1 MNVTP
6 MQSLEAA
13 LRRPMLRL
21 GRIAAV
27 LQFAALLL
35 VVALLTYRAAYQNL
49 LSTAA
54 FVVESVKADLLVDDA
69 TAAQS
74 TLALLRS
81 QPGLTMAA
89 VFRKDGSAFSHYSAE
104 DQEAMPAQIA
114 EKMPRDV
121 SRSYYEPHLSYH
133 EVWTPITEQGQYYGH
148 ALVREG
154 LIEVYLFIGI
164 FSLASSVVLT
174 LVIFLNRRTVNKHVE
189 PIVAPLN
196 KMAIAIHG
204 MTDSKDYVP
213 IEAASGVT
221 ELQTLIN
228 GFNSMVHAI
237 GTRDASLDRYT
248 GNLENLVRERTQ
260 ELVEAKEAAEA
271 ATRVKTEFLATMSH
285 EIRTPMNGVVGMT
298 QVLQETNLDEKQRL
312 YVDTI
317 DKSGQVLLSV
327 INDVLDFSK
336 IEAGKLHLESVKC
349 DLYNVLSDV
358 AHNLYPLAQRKSLE
372 LYVNIDPTCPRYV
385 VGDGHRLN
393 QVITNLVS
401 NAIKFTHTGWVT
413 IGLKGRLTPSIN
425 SQFCISVR
433 DTGIGIEEQAKGKL
447 FHAFSQSDASTTRK
461 YGGTGLGL
469 AISKRLV
476 DQMGGTLRYES
487 EPGHGTTFFVDLCL
501 PAMAAESRR
510 TVGDGTSSGA
520 CVVSR
525 DPILNTLLYTQLSAL
540 GVAASV
546 PGQRGPMEMAIDGAR
561 PAVRWLLVNVND
573 EADLQAFVPQAIAR
587 NSGAEPVLLVSTA
600 TLVEEAMKRGI
611 NAPKWIQKPV
621 TLDSLYHALTTTLEP
636 GQSMLTPTKARR
648 ARRRVMPVASA
659 RRILLVEDIDINRL
673 IATSML
679 ANLGANIDDAAN
691 GAEAVAKCEDQSYD
705 LILMDCH
712 MPVMDGYEAT
722 RQIRETEKRRGRH
735 VPIIALTASAMEGD
749 REKCL
754 AAGMDAFL
762 AKPLQADSLRRM
774 VLHHLGGDENMSD
787 SDASNTLP
795 NIGVTLN
802 LDTLAQLVQQM
813 GYEQGQIVITTYCGV
828 TEQMIKDLEAACES
842 LNLDEVHR
850 LAHSL
855 KSTSAVMGAELLSE
869 LCRAVEVN
877 NLHSRPTQLKTML
890 NALTAESTRVIA
902 ALQRWQADEAHVNVP
917 AVRAWA

>member
-1 MNVTP
+1 MNVAPT
-6 MQSLEAA
+6 QSLETA
-13 LRRPMLRL
+13 LRQPLLRFAA
-21 GRIAAV
+21 IAAV
-27 LQFAALLL
+27 FQFTALLL
-35 VVALLTYRAAYQNL
+35 VVVFLAYRVAYINL
-49 LSTAA
+49 MSTAA
-54 FVVESVKADLLVDDA
+54 HVIESVKADLLANDA
-69 TAAQS
+69 PAAQRE
-74 TLALLRS
+74 LALHQN
-81 QPGLTMAA
+81 QPSMAVAA
-89 VFRKDGSAFSHYSAE
+89 VFRKDGSAFAHYTAA
-104 DQEAMPAQIA
+104 DQDAMLVRIAAQ
-114 EKMPRDV
+114 MPRDV
-121 SRSYYEPHLSYH
+121 VRSYYEAHLTYH
-133 EVWTPITEQGQYYGH
+133 DVWTPITDQGQYYGH
-148 ALVREG
+148 TFVRAR
-154 LIEVYLFIGI
+154 LTDLYSFVGI
-164 FSLASSVVLT
+164 VSLASFLVLLSVILMSRSVV
-174 LVIFLNRRTVNKHVE
+174 NKRVE
-189 PIVAPLN
+189 PVADPLN
-196 KMAIAIHG
+196 KIAFALNTMAD
-204 MTDSKDYVP
+204 TKDYAP
-213 IEAASGVT
+213 IGASSAIT

-228 GFNSMVHAI
+228 GLNGMVHAI
-237 GTRDASLDRYT
+237 STRDASLDRYT

-372 LYVNIDPTCPRYV
+372 LYVNIDPSCPRYV

-413 IGLKGRLTPSIN
+413 IGLKGRLTPAIN
-425 SQFCISVR
+425 SQFCISVH
-433 DTGIGIEEQAKGKL
+433 DTGIGIEEQAKEKL

-487 EPGHGTTFFVDLCL
+487 EPGHGTTFFVELSL
-501 PAMAAESRR
+501 PAMAVESRR
-510 TVGDGTSSGA
+510 TVGDGKSSGA

-546 PGQRGPMEMAIDGAR
+546 PGQRGPMEMAIDGER

-573 EADLQAFVPQAIAR
+573 EADLQAFVPQTIAR
-587 NSGAEPVLLVSTA
+587 NGGAEPVLLVSTA
-600 TLVEEAMKRGI
+600 TLVEDAVKRGI

-636 GQSMLTPTKARR
+636 GQSMVAPAKARR
-648 ARRRVMPVASA
+648 ARRRVAPMASA

-691 GAEAVAKCEDQSYD
+691 GAEAVAKCEDQTYD

-754 AAGMDAFL
+754 AAGMDDFL

-774 VLHHLGGDENMSD
+774 VLHHLGADVPTSD
-787 SDASNTLP
+787 LDAPYTLP
-795 NIGVTLN
+795 SMGVTLN

-813 GYEQGQIVITTYCGV
+813 GHDQGQIVITTYCGV
-828 TEQMIKDLEAACES
+828 TEQMIKDLEVACES

-869 LCRAVEVN
+869 LCRAIEIN

-890 NALTAESTRVIA
+890 NALTAESARVIA
-902 ALQRWQADEAHVNVP
+902 ALQRWQAAAQFNVP
-917 AVRAWA
+917 AVRASA